1 MGFNPEPLRRV
12 VIADDHPIVLAAF
25 VRLLKPFCEVVATVS
40 CGHDAVDAVIR
51 LKPDVLVVDLMMP
64 DFDGLEVCRRVKKTV
79 PATHIVIVT
88 SFADPQVQAL
98 ALYEG
103 AVAFVP
109 KQHGADI
116 LVSTIQQIFASMPGD
131 TSMPGDPARIE

>member
-1 MGFNPEPLRRV
+1 MGFNQERLRRV
-12 VIADDHPIVLAAF
+12 VIADDHPTVLAAF
-25 VRLLKPFCEVVATVS
+25 VRLLTPYCEVVATVC

-64 DFDGLEVCRRVKKTV
+64 DVDGLEVCRRVKKAV

-88 SFADPQVQAL
+88 SFADAQVQAL

-103 AVAFVP
+103 AVAFIA
-109 KQHGADI
+109 KQQGADT
-116 LVSTIQQIFASMPGD
+116 LVSTIQQILANMPRD
-131 TSMPGDPARIE
+131 TDDNRMTSR

>member
-1 MGFNPEPLRRV
+1 MRFNQDRLRRV
-12 VIADDHPIVLAAF
+12 VIADDHPTVLAAF

-40 CGHDAVDAVIR
+40 CGREAVDAVIR

-64 DFDGLEVCRRVKKTV
+64 DFDGLEVCRRLKKAV
-79 PATHIVIVT
+79 PTTHIVIVT

-98 ALYEG
+98 ALFEG

-109 KQHGADI
+109 KQQGADT
-116 LVSTIQQIFASMPGD
+116 LVSTIQQIFAGMPV
-131 TSMPGDPARIE
+131 DPARIE